1 MAKKKMSEQEREKLR
16 KMHRESDTHITVTR
30 NGTKL
35 IDNGK
40 LTAFGKRK
48 LKAKAVTKEKQ
59 WKRITKISSKEKE
72 KLRSKLF
79 KRDGGRCHYC
89 GIEEG
94 DFIEIWRGFYGEK
107 RGKKLE
113 VDRKDNEKGYNEENC
128 VLSCSICNNAKSD
141 KFTYEEF
148 KKVGDVIKE
157 IWQQRKKKK
166 CSGSRQF
173 FLS

>member
-1 MAKKKMSEQEREKLR
+1 MSEQEREKLC
-16 KMHRESDTHITVTR
+16 KMRRESNAHITVSR
-30 NGTKL
+30 NGKKL

-40 LTAFGKRK
+40 LTVFGKRE

-59 WKRITKISSKEKE
+59 RERITKISSKEKE
-72 KLRSKLF
+72 ELWNRLYE
-79 KRDGGRCHYC
+79 RDGERCHYC

-94 DFIEIWRGFYGEK
+94 DFIQIWGKFYGGEK
-107 RGKKLE
+107 RGKRLE
-113 VDRKDNEKGYNEENC
+113 LERKDNAKGYSEENC

-148 KKVGDVIKE
+148 KKVGAVIKE

-166 CSGSRQF
+166 ISASARR
-173 FLS
+173 

>member
-1 MAKKKMSEQEREKLR
+1 MNKIGKKKISEQEREKLR
-16 KMHRESDTHITVTR
+16 KMHRESDAHITVAR
-30 NGTKL
+30 NGKKL

-40 LTAFGKRK
+40 LTAFGKRE

-59 WKRITKISSKEKE
+59 RERIIEISRKEKE

-89 GIEEG
+89 EIEEA
-94 DFIEIWRGFYGEK
+94 DFIEIWRSFYGEK

-113 VDRKDNEKGYNEENC
+113 VERKDNEKGYNEENC

-166 CSGSRQF
+166 CSASARR
-173 FLS
+173 

>member
-1 MAKKKMSEQEREKLR
+1 MSEQGREKPR
-16 KMHRESDTHITVTR
+16 KMRRELDAHITVSR
-30 NGTKL
+30 NGKKL

-40 LTAFGKRK
+40 LTVFGKRK
-48 LKAKAVTKEKQ
+48 PKAKVVTKEKQ
-59 WKRITKISSKEKE
+59 RERIIKISSKEQKE
-72 KLRSKLF
+72 LRNRLYE
-79 KRDGGRCHYC
+79 RDGERCHYC
-89 GIEEG
+89 RIEEG
-94 DFIEIWRGFYGEK
+94 DFIEIWGKFYGREK

-113 VDRKDNEKGYNEENC
+113 LERKDNAKGYSEENC

-166 CSGSRQF
+166 CSASARR
-173 FLS
+173 